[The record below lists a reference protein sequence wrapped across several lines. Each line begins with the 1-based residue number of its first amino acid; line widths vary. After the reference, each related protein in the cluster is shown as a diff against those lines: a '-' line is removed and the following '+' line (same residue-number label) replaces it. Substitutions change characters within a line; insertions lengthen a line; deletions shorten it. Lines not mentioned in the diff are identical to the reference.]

1 MNNRCRSLLLHS
13 ASVVVAYPAAWLLA
27 MSSTPLSAYLAPR
40 NGVELTFY
48 GLAVTALA
56 FTLALWTLP
65 A

>member
-1 MNNRCRSLLLHS
+1 MSNRCRSLLLLS
-13 ASVVVAYPAAWLLA
+13 ASLVVGYPAAWLLA
-27 MSSTPLSAYLAPR
+27 MSSTPLSAHLAPR

-56 FTLALWTLP
+56 FTLTLWTLP